1 MQVPTLV
8 IGVGMGG
15 IRVLQTLA
23 DMARQNDDL
32 EYYRFIAIDSSEK
45 DLEDRIKD
53 RSVISKIAITETG
66 LDIGG
71 YIRECPYLPD
81 GLKAKGVGAV
91 RDRAYARFLLDINI
105 VKVNRAVSDALRQL
119 RDLWKKQIS
128 TGTQEV
134 LIWLVHSL
142 GGGTGSGSFPTL
154 AVTVS
159 QLAKEI
165 LGNAGI
171 KTYIYCVGILPSASN
186 IQDISFAT
194 FDRKFLANSY
204 AALTEL
210 NLLADPKGLSLS
222 RLDPSGGRTS
232 IPISERPFDRYFLF
246 GLNEDQ
252 ISNMKDDEADE
263 VEEYLKSSNKVIANM
278 MYALPH
284 YPGGLENLWHNV
296 RSPFITFSES
306 ELYVPLTDMKRVA
319 EENDRMG
326 RPLDADD
333 KKRLANQARM
343 LVELSAEEGSEN
355 LLETSCRSVLTN
367 HGLRGLSYFIGKL
380 QNEFT
385 KAENARRTTFEEEV
399 SGIWEELGATGWAE
413 DEIKNSSY
421 LTTSVDRYKKILE
434 LFRARIEDNQQTIDS
449 PMPRPFLKRRLEAK
463 NNEMSALCRRLEEMK
478 DLLDRFQSL
487 LNYINNDLCKT
498 LRNEIGHQSD
508 GVAAVVAQI
517 RTREVQLEGLKRLV
531 TDSGWGR
538 VVKLGV
544 PKDLV
549 DTLSLVRETN
559 VLHVTTAPSFV
570 STFGI
575 DNERLAGLITNR
587 IAQASSFALKIA
599 IAPATC
605 GNEREAVSREI
616 FIVCNDRDEPLLSP
630 HEHLFGEWKKTKIKP
645 DRFPAGRYVFI
656 NFLLGLQLEDIR
668 DYTYRKAEYE
678 TGQLSRTTGTDR
690 IGTIFAHPE
699 WFPDDPHVQAA
710 FSKLNQTR

>member
-8 IGVGMGG
+8 IGAGMGG

-45 DLEDRIKD
+45 DLKDRIKD
-53 RSVISKIAITETG
+53 RSVISTVAITETG
-66 LDIGG
+66 LDIRG
-71 YIRECPYLPD
+71 YIRECSYLPD
-81 GLKAKGVGAV
+81 GSKAKGVGAV

-105 VKVNRAVSDALRQL
+105 VKVNQAVSDALGQL
-119 RDLWKKQIS
+119 RDLWKKQVT
-128 TGTQEV
+128 TGTPEV

-159 QLAKEI
+159 ELARNI
-165 LGNAGI
+165 LGDIGI
-171 KTYIYCVGILPSASN
+171 KTYIFCVGILPSASN

-222 RLDPSGGRTS
+222 RLAPSGSRTS
-232 IPISERPFDRYFLF
+232 IPISERPFNRYFLF

-252 ISNMKDDEADE
+252 ISKMKDDEADE
-263 VEEYLKSSNKVIANM
+263 VEEYLRSSNKVIANM

-284 YPGGLENLWHNV
+284 YQGGLENLWHYV
-296 RSPFITFSES
+296 KSPFITFSES
-306 ELYVPLTDMKRVA
+306 ELSVPLTDTKKIA
-319 EENDRMG
+319 EENDRLG
-326 RPLDADD
+326 RLLDADD
-333 KKRLANQARM
+333 ERRLTDQARM
-343 LVELSAEEGSEN
+343 LVDLSAEEGSEN

-367 HGLRGLSYFIGKL
+367 HGLRGLGYFIGKL
-380 QNEFT
+380 QNEFA
-385 KAENARRTTFEEEV
+385 KAENSRRTTFEEEV

-413 DEIKNSSY
+413 DEIGNSSY
-421 LTTSVDRYKKILE
+421 LTSSVDRYEKILE
-434 LFRARIEDNQQTIDS
+434 LFRGRIEDNQQTIDS

-463 NNEMSALCRRLEEMK
+463 NSEMSALCRHLEGMK

-487 LNYINNDLCKT
+487 LTYINNDLCKT

-517 RTREVQLEGLKRLV
+517 RTREIQLEGLKRSV
-531 TDSGWGR
+531 SDSGWGR

-544 PKDLV
+544 PKNII
-549 DTLSLVRETN
+549 DTISLVGETN
-559 VLHVTTAPSFV
+559 VMHVTTGPSFV

-575 DNERLAGLITNR
+575 DNERLAGLVTNR
-587 IAQASSFALKIA
+587 IAQGSSFALKIA
-599 IAPATC
+599 IAPAVR
-605 GNEREAVSREI
+605 GSGREPVSREI
-616 FIVCNDRDEPLLSP
+616 FVVCNDRDEPLLSP
-630 HEHLFGEWKKTKIKP
+630 YELLFGEWKKTKIKP
-645 DRFPAGRYVFI
+645 DRFPSGRYVFV

-678 TGQLSRTTGTDR
+678 TGQLSETTGTDR

-699 WFPDDPHVQAA
+699 WFPDDPNVQTV
-710 FSKLNQTR
+710 FPKLHQVR